1 MCGCIFSSVFAAK
14 ADTHSSESIAGIP
27 ELCVPLTSRFPV
39 PHTKAWDPRK
49 NMHSSFSHSSD
60 GRWEDPS
67 LLREVLHLQEEIV
80 GTPLEFSC

>member
-1 MCGCIFSSVFAAK
+1 M
-14 ADTHSSESIAGIP
+14 
-27 ELCVPLTSRFPV
+27 